1 MNKNSQRILERMQ
14 ALLRQHGVTVGE
26 GLMLC
31 GLSGGALAFFPPC
44 EAARDFLP
52 RQTNAEGG
60 RGLGKAAL
68 AAALAYIRTFP
79 CGRAKRCWLSYEP
92 ENAAARALYRSFGF
106 RETGEM
112 DGDEVIAV
120 LPL

>member
-1 MNKNSQRILERMQ
+1 MLSFPLAKLPGTSCRGRPR
-14 ALLRQHGVTVGE
+14 LRAA
-26 GLMLC
+26 
-31 GLSGGALAFFPPC
+31 GAW
-44 EAARDFLP
+44 
-52 RQTNAEGG
+52 
-60 RGLGKAAL
+60 